1 MRYGAESSYLL
12 NIQDQYLNVIVGLF
26 IILAGKTID
35 LIRPFRDYSNRIQ
48 ITLLFA

>member
-12 NIQDQYLNVIVGLF
+12 NIQDHLNVIVGLF

-35 LIRPFRDYSNRIQ
+35 LIRPVRDYSNRIQ